1 MLPRLSPLLRTS
13 TFPTTMARVIP
24 RAAAV
29 PLSHTPNAVAFVRL
43 PSARLGFVA
52 NANRFGFVSQ
62 SLKPSISDG
71 QGLSPLRGKVWASQ
85 REYRK
90 VRRRPRKS
98 KEKEL
103 ELNVSICIEE
113 DLPDDPEVLV
123 LSLSLSLSFCI
134 CTIYS

>member
-13 TFPTTMARVIP
+13 TFPATMARVMP

-29 PLSHTPNAVAFVRL
+29 PLSHTSNAVAFVRL

-71 QGLSPLRGKVWASQ
+71 QGLSPRRGRVWASQ

-90 VRRRPRKS
+90 VRRRAGKR

-123 LSLSLSLSFCI
+123 LSLSFCI
-134 CTIYS
+134 CIIYS